1 MDGVIGNVDLKKLDK
16 HSHNKIYNMA
26 LTRCKVEE
34 AGFVRDNALQKIR
47 RSPLQFH
54 ANKIAEV
61 LEDTPAAE

>member
-1 MDGVIGNVDLKKLDK
+1 M
-16 HSHNKIYNMA
+16 HNMV

-47 RSPLQFH
+47 RGSLQLH